1 MTRWLLVLLIALITG
16 CTPIQPEQRW
26 VTHLRDVRY
35 KDSACLEIVK
45 RLSCRE
51 FIEQQVAIHMRLS
64 DNFRYMSRGERH
76 LAKVLFFDPIEQNLV
91 ALRDLPEC
99 QP

>member
-1 MTRWLLVLLIALITG
+1 MTRWLLVLGIALSVG
-16 CTPIQPEQRW
+16 CTLIQPEQRW

-51 FIEQQVAIHMRLS
+51 FIEQQVSIHMRLS
-64 DNFRYMSRGERH
+64 DNFHYMSSGNKH
-76 LAKVLFFDPIEQNLV
+76 LAKVLFLDPIEHDMA